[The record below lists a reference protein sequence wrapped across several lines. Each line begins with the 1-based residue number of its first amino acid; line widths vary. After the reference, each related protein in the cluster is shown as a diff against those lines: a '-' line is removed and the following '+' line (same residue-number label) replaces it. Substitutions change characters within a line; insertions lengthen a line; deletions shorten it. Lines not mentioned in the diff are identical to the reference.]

1 MDEILSFRLKGY
13 CDKVD
18 GEIDEMYPEFL
29 VCKTKNSE
37 ITLHKDDFLTIDSD
51 KININIMPA
60 NLLVIEDY
68 KDKKKSV
75 LQARTKGNYVELF
88 EDGSIYLKEN

>member
-1 MDEILSFRLKGY
+1 MDEILAFRLKNY
-13 CDKVD
+13 CDKVG
-18 GEIDEMYPEFL
+18 GEIDEMYPDFL

-37 ITLHKDDFLTIDSD
+37 ITLHRNDFLTIDSD
-51 KININIMPA
+51 KTTIDIMPA

-68 KDKKKSV
+68 KNKEKSV